1 MGVFLCVLLAVG
13 AAAVARV
20 VYLLCYYTRH
30 PSSVADSRSLPPHA
44 QHELAAPAGT
54 PLLRGTATHGG
65 GLREPGWARQLHVAY
80 ARAQARLWAPLVK
93 EWDYYACLDDEF
105 ASSFSFSLA
114 SQHFTTRNRHTEWGC
129 A

>member
-1 MGVFLCVLLAVG
+1 MGVFLWVVLAVG
-13 AAAVARV
+13 AAVVARV
-20 VYLLCYYTRH
+20 AYLLWWYTRH

-44 QHELAAPAGT
+44 QHELAAPEGT

-93 EWDYYACLDDEF
+93 EWDYYACLDNEF
-105 ASSFSFSLA
+105 AAHTCFHNSS
-114 SQHFTTRNRHTEWGC
+114 
-129 A
+129 